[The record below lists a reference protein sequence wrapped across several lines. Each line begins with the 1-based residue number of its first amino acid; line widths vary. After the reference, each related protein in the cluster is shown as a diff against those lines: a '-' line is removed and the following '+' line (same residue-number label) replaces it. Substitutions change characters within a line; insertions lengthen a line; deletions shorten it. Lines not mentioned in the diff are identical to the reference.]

1 MYLWKLHLLH
11 DSTHYI
17 QNISLHQLGKSN
29 SKDCSENNFLA
40 NISTVALL
48 SGIGKQI
55 SSTDFHSEGKNI
67 KKPDSAEKSPQST

>member
-17 QNISLHQLGKSN
+17 QNISLHQSGKSN

-48 SGIGKQI
+48 SGIGKHI

-67 KKPDSAEKSPQST
+67 KKKQTAEKSPQST